1 MNMSPDKTI
10 CSTSYIALLR
20 SLYLD
25 TGDSVIIVTTDLKV
39 IDANH
44 HTCDTFGIPLNDLV
58 GTDCRMFFFADDR
71 KQLTDAFNKIV
82 EDEGWAGELNALRG
96 ETETFPVDVTV
107 QRLKLIDRRFFGM
120 VIKDLSENIILKERL
135 RQEKSNRR
143 EMYVTLRNLMK
154 AFEKEKSGIEKTISY
169 KLEKI
174 ILPSLDKIRQEPSD
188 EIRNGYLKVLR
199 EELIGLT
206 RGFSHQLDGR
216 FLALTRTEMKVCQ
229 LIKAGLSS
237 KEVAVKMNL
246 AYDTIQTHRKNIRRK
261 LGLRGRKIN
270 LYSLLASKSFFSHV
284 SE

>member
-1 MNMSPDKTI
+1 MTTEKTI
-10 CSTSYIALLR
+10 CFESYIALLR

-25 TGDSVIIVTTDLKV
+25 TGDSVIIVKPDLKV
-39 IDANH
+39 FDGNH
-44 HTCDTFGIPLNDLV
+44 QTCETFDIPLNELI
-58 GTDCRMFFFADDR
+58 GTDCRMLFIANDR
-71 KQLTDAFNKIV
+71 KHLTDAFDRT
-82 EDEGWAGELNALRG
+82 EADEGWARELRALRG
-96 ETETFPVDVTV
+96 ETETFPVDVTIR
-107 QRLKLIDRRFFGM
+107 RLKPIDLRFFGM
-120 VIKDLSENIILKERL
+120 VIKDLSENKILKERL

-174 ILPSLDKIRQEPSD
+174 ILPSLDKIRREPSD
-188 EIRNGYLKVLR
+188 EVRNGYLKVLR

-206 RGFSHQLDGR
+206 RGFGHQLDGR
-216 FLALTRTEMKVCQ
+216 FLTLTRTEMKICQ
-229 LIKAGLSS
+229 LIKEGFSS
-237 KEVAVKMNL
+237 KEIAIKMNL